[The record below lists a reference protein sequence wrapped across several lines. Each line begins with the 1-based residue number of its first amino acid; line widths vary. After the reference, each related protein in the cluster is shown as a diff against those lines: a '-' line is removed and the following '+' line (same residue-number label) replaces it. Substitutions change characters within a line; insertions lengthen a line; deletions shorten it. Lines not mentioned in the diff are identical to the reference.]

1 MSGLLRRIAAI
12 FTQGLVGLLPLI
24 VTVVVLGWL
33 ASVAERVLGTA
44 IQYVIPDNWY
54 IRGMGLAAGV
64 IVVFIFGLLINV
76 YGVPQLI
83 NITERRIGRVPLVK
97 TIYGAVR
104 DLLSF
109 FTRKGE
115 EGGVNQ
121 VVVVTFGDSGI
132 KAVGLLMRD
141 TYEGLPEGLGGD
153 DYIVVY
159 FPQSYQLGGM
169 LLLVPRENV
178 TPLDMKLEDALRFI
192 ITAGAK
198 TTTSKTAPPAR
209 VDEEP
214 AGPPTKERFQD
225 SDTQPSASEY

>member
-1 MSGLLRRIAAI
+1 M
-12 FTQGLVGLLPLI
+12 

-44 IQYVIPDNWY
+44 IQYLIPESWY
-54 IRGMGLAAGV
+54 IRGMGLAIGV
-64 IVVFIFGLLINV
+64 IFVFFFGLLISV

-83 NITERRIGRVPLVK
+83 NIVERKIGRVPLVK

-115 EGGVNQ
+115 EGAVNQ

-141 TYEGLPEGLGGD
+141 SYENLPVGLGGE

-178 TPLDMKLEDALRFI
+178 TPVDMKLEDALRFI

-198 TTTSKTAPPAR
+198 TTTSQTTPPAKDHAPP
-209 VDEEP
+209 VDT
-214 AGPPTKERFQD
+214 PTQLRR
-225 SDTQPSASEY
+225 